1 MPGSPCERRPQATA
15 CWSLPEAMR
24 SPTWRRNGGRTS
36 CANHG
41 KRDRTLPRR
50 AASRERCTAAPTQCS
65 FCRAT
70 CLSSRSTPCARS
82 SSRLRAS
89 TLPWRWRCRRSGGAA
104 PTRSTCDLQPR
115 SLSIS
120 ARILW
125 RSSARRRRAWA
136 SNSSCI
142 TQTRWR
148 STWTSPATWR
158 GCGVRCDA
166 ARADRRGG
174 PPEVRPGDD
183 LGELIGSRSRLES
196 GDVLVVAQKVVS
208 KSEGRLINFRSV
220 QASDEAKRIAS
231 RLVASPD
238 PRIVQV
244 ILDESVRV
252 LRSER
257 VLITET
263 RHGFVC
269 ANGGVDHSN
278 VPGSDELAL
287 LPEDPD
293 ASAGR
298 LRDRLRELTGV
309 EVGVIVSDTFGR
321 PWRLGIVNVA
331 LGIAG
336 LPALLDLRGSPD
348 DTGKGLQATVL
359 AIADDIAAAA
369 GLVMGKTNRAPVVIV
384 RGLALQGTGTGRDLI
399 RPAAEDLF
407 R

>member
-1 MPGSPCERRPQATA
+1 MTHIE
-15 CWSLPEAMR
+15 L
-24 SPTWRRNGGRTS
+24 
-36 CANHG
+36 
-41 KRDRTLPRR
+41 
-50 AASRERCTAAPTQCS
+50 
-65 FCRAT
+65 
-70 CLSSRSTPCARS
+70 
-82 SSRLRAS
+82 
-89 TLPWRWRCRRSGGAA
+89 
-104 PTRSTCDLQPR
+104 
-115 SLSIS
+115 I
-120 ARILW
+120 
-125 RSSARRRRAWA
+125 
-136 SNSSCI
+136 
-142 TQTRWR
+142 
-148 STWTSPATWR
+148 
-158 GCGVRCDA
+158 GVE
-166 ARADRRGG
+166 GL
-174 PPEVRPGDD
+174 PEVRPGDD
-183 LGELIGSRSRLES
+183 LGALIAARSRFEP

-220 QASDEAKRIAS
+220 RASDEAKRIAS
-231 RLVASPD
+231 RLIASPD

-269 ANGGVDHSN
+269 ANSGVDHSN
-278 VPGSDELAL
+278 VPDSDELAL

-293 ASAGR
+293 ASAGGLRER
-298 LRDRLRELTGV
+298 LRVLTGV

-331 LGIAG
+331 LGVAG
-336 LPALLDLRGSPD
+336 LPALIDLRGSPD
-348 DTGKGLQATVL
+348 DDGKELQATVL

-384 RGLALQGTGTGRDLI
+384 RGLAWKGTGTGRDLI